1 MLSFHW
7 ADRMSEPQ
15 IENQP
20 EVFVVVPSYNHAPF
34 VEKCLRS
41 IIGQTLPPKKLLVID
56 DGSTDDSVRVIENVL
71 KDCPLECELIAREN
85 RGLCSTLNEAVSH
98 AENEFFAYLGSD
110 DLWLPTFLAEQTD
123 LLHSRPNAVLAFAH
137 AFVIDEQDRVVASTD
152 EWSKFAD
159 GDLRATLLS
168 GVIFSSPGVLYRR
181 SALNEVRWN
190 ENSRLEDYEM
200 YLRLSTIGEFA
211 RNEKILC
218 AWRQHGVNAS
228 GDLPMI
234 YSEMIAAQ
242 SRLASELDL
251 RPEELARAQTRLKFN
266 ATENL
271 VRHGFRQQAAEWYI
285 ANLRGATSLSQVAK
299 IAIRLAMPQSA
310 FQWNRRRKRKSA
322 GALRSLVDFE
332 NDSTR
337 WK

>member
-15 IENQP
+15 TEKQP

-71 KDCPLECELIAREN
+71 KDCPVDCELIAREN
-85 RGLCSTLNEAVSH
+85 RGLCATLNEALSH
-98 AENEFFAYLGSD
+98 ADHEFFAYLGSD
-110 DLWLPTFLAEQTD
+110 DLWLPTFLAEQTA
-123 LLHSRPNAVLAFAH
+123 LLRSRPESVLAFAH
-137 AFVIDEQDRVVASTD
+137 AFVIDEQDRIVASTD
-152 EWSKFAD
+152 EWSDLAD
-159 GDLRATLLS
+159 RDLRPTLLS
-168 GVIFSSPGVLYRR
+168 GGIFSSPGVLYRR
-181 SALNEVRWN
+181 SALDEVRWN

-200 YLRLSTIGEFA
+200 YLRLSTVCEFA

-218 AWRQHGVNAS
+218 AWRQHRVNAS
-228 GDLPMI
+228 GDLVMI

-251 RPEELARAQTRLKFN
+251 TPEELARTQTRLKFN

-271 VRHGFRQQAAEWYI
+271 VRHGFRQQAAEWFI
-285 ANLRGATSLSQVAK
+285 ANLRGATSLAHVAK
-299 IAIRLAMPQSA
+299 IALRLAIPQSV
-310 FQWNRRRKRKSA
+310 FQWNRRRKRESA
-322 GALRSLVDFE
+322 AQRFGSID
-332 NDSTR
+332 D
-337 WK
+337 K